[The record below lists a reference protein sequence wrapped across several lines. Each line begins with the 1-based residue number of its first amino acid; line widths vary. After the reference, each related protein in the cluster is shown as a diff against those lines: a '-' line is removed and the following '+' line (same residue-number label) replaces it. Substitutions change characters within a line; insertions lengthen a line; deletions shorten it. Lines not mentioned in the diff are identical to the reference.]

1 MLQKQGRLTFLC
13 KFSKQIIIPD
23 TVYNAFIVGINL
35 PIQRSIIKPQ
45 PLSIEH
51 HSDNELFK
59 KNVYDLAGLDISFIP
74 TVAKGKWGIL
84 NWSCVS
90 NLPQK
95 HLGAKS
101 LVCKS
106 TL

>member
-51 HSDNELFK
+51 HSDNELF
-59 KNVYDLAGLDISFIP
+59 A
-74 TVAKGKWGIL
+74 
-84 NWSCVS
+84 
-90 NLPQK
+90 
-95 HLGAKS
+95 HLQPIQRLQQSHHKAQ
-101 LVCKS
+101 
-106 TL
+106 